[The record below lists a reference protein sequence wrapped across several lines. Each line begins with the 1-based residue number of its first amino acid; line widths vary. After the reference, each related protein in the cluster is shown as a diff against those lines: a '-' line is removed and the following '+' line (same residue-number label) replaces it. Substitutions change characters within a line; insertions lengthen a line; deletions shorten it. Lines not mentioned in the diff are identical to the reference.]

1 MLSATALPK
10 KQPVDYLMQFAD
22 YITASKNKTLRHWI
36 IEQLRLQPY
45 QHILEIG
52 FGTGNTLHEVAKKL
66 QPGFLAGTEESL
78 HYYQQ
83 ALRRNKKFI
92 QQESMQLHLGAIE
105 NLPYPNHYFHSIYVG
120 NIYASWVEPKY
131 KFMQLAQ
138 LLKSN
143 GKLLTVFQQRSSVT
157 EKQLWQTAEKI
168 QHEYEDAG
176 LTDIRISFS
185 DMGHADA
192 IAVVGS
198 KE

>member
-1 MLSATALPK
+1 MLLATALPK
-10 KQPVDYLMQFAD
+10 KQTVDYLQQFAD
-22 YITASKNKTLRHWI
+22 YITASKNKTLRNWT
-36 IEQLRLQPY
+36 IEQLHIQPY

-52 FGTGNTLHEVAKKL
+52 FGSGNTLHEVAKKL
-66 QPGFLAGTEESL
+66 QPGFLAATEESV

-105 NLPYPNHYFHSIYVG
+105 NLPYPNYYFHSIYIG
-120 NIYASWVEPKY
+120 NIYASWAEPQFQ
-131 KFMQLAQ
+131 FMQLAQ

-157 EKQLWQTAEKI
+157 EEQLWDTAEKI
-168 QHEYEDAG
+168 QHEYHEAG
-176 LTDIRISFS
+176 LTDIRISFR
-185 DMGHADA
+185 DMGYTDA